1 MIVYS
6 GIRPPPLAASDLI
19 VQDVLDQ
26 GLQDAADRGE
36 PELQAMSLDRPAVM
50 ESKLEI
56 SHVEDIAKSRIVLVG
71 HLSLRSGKRRDVWVL
86 CGTIILPRAE

>member
-1 MIVYS
+1 MIVRDS

-36 PELQAMSLDRPAVM
+36 PELEAMSLDRPAVM

-56 SHVEDIAKSRIVLVG
+56 SHVEDIAKSRIVG
-71 HLSLRSGKRRDVWVL
+71 HLSLRSGKKDGT
-86 CGTIILPRAE
+86 CGCCVVR